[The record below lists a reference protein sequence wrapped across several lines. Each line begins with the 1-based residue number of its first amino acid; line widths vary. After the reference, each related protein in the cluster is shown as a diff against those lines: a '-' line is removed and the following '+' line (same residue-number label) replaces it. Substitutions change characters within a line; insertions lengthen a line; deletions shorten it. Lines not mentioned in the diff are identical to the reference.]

1 MKTPNKFQS
10 LLVIVVGF
18 LVLYFIFRRNYDW
31 RIMEFKRDYFLYAA
45 VGVGVLSLMFDVVGD
60 LILKGWM
67 KLAEV
72 LGYINTRILMS
83 VIFFLFLTPFA
94 WLQKLFSR
102 SNFLSLKNEGDS
114 VFHVRNHEYKPE
126 DFDNIW

>member
-18 LVLYFIFRRNYDW
+18 LVLYFIFRKNYNW
-31 RIMEFKRDYFLYAA
+31 GFMEFKRDYFLYAA
-45 VGVGVLSLMFDVVGD
+45 VFIGIFSLMFDVVGD

-72 LGYINTRILMS
+72 LGYVNTRILMS
-83 VIFFLFLTPFA
+83 IIFFLFLTPFA
-94 WLQKLFSR
+94 WLQKAFSR
-102 SNFLSLKNEGDS
+102 KNFLSLKDKEGS
-114 VFHVRNHEYKPE
+114 IFHVRDHEYTPE
-126 DFDNIW
+126 DFENIW

>member
-31 RIMEFKRDYFLYAA
+31 GFMEFKRDYFLYAA
-45 VGVGVLSLMFDVVGD
+45 VIVGVLSLMFDTVGD
-60 LILKGWM
+60 WILAGWM
-67 KLAEV
+67 KIAEV

-83 VIFFLFLTPFA
+83 IIFFVFLTPFA
-94 WLQKLFSR
+94 WLQKVFSR
-102 SNFLSLKNEGDS
+102 KNFLSLKNKEDS
-114 VFHVRNHEYKPE
+114 VFHVRNHEYKSE
-126 DFDNIW
+126 DFENIW

>member
-1 MKTPNKFQS
+1 MKTPNKYQS

-31 RIMEFKRDYFLYAA
+31 RFMEFKRDYFLYAA
-45 VGVGVLSLMFDVVGD
+45 VFIGVLSLMFNSVAD

-67 KLAEV
+67 KIAEV

-83 VIFFLFLTPFA
+83 IIFFVFLTPFA

-102 SNFLSLKNEGDS
+102 KNFLSLKDQEGS
-114 VFHVRNHEYKPE
+114 VFHVRNHEYVSE
-126 DFDNIW
+126 DFENIW

>member
-31 RIMEFKRDYFLYAA
+31 KIFEFKRDYFLYAA
-45 VGVGVLSLMFDVVGD
+45 VGVGVLSLMFDVIGD

-83 VIFFLFLTPFA
+83 IIFFLFLTPFA

-102 SNFLSLKNEGDS
+102 KNFLSLKDEGTS
-114 VFHVRNHEYKPE
+114 VFHVREHEYKPE
-126 DFDNIW
+126 DFENIW

>member
-31 RIMEFKRDYFLYAA
+31 KIFEFKRDYFLYAA
-45 VGVGVLSLMFDVVGD
+45 VGVGVLSLMFDVIGD

-83 VIFFLFLTPFA
+83 IIFFLFLTPFA

-102 SNFLSLKNEGDS
+102 KNFLSLKDEGAS
-114 VFHVRNHEYKPE
+114 VFHVRDHEYKPE
-126 DFDNIW
+126 DFENIW